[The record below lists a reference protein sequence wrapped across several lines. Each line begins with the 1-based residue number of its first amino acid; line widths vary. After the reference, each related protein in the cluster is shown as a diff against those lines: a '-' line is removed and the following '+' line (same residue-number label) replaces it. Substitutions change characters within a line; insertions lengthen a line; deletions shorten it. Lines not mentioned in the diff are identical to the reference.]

1 MHSTAS
7 SRSLINRVITSNTL
21 FVASLASYVAALSTP
36 ACHTGRMN
44 NWLEHYGLV
53 ALIIGPLGLLFGEFS
68 WLANIFLWGA
78 WLARKKPKTLPVA
91 LAILALIF
99 AGSYLLGYLVIPG
112 RSNENHLVGP
122 GYWWWLASM
131 VLAGASA
138 LIYVQPSAKVHSGA
152 A

>member
-21 FVASLASYVAALSTP
+21 FVASLASYVAALFNIAIDP
-36 ACHTGRMN
+36 GF
-44 NWLEHYGLV
+44 YGWH
-53 ALIIGPLGLLFGEFS
+53 ALILGPLGLLNGEFS
-68 WLANIFLWGA
+68 WLANIFLWGT

-138 LIYVQPSAKVHSGA
+138 LIYVQPSAKVQSGA